1 MCFREGIGF
10 GDSDP
15 PSSVHT
21 SSLFV
26 FPLMFGRENVRSQP
40 PTESRRRPM
49 NHVSGRDPAEHRT
62 KGWGGVTLCLWGAPL
77 EGETSWC
84 QSGVGRWGGEREY
97 CRGAPSGHHRE
108 VIQKPQRVLSSM
120 RPLHGDIVT
129 SAGMGKTH
137 QCLSGVATTSGSLHE
152 VQWFAV
158 CQPLN
163 NIKSPTK
170 KVPPTVIL
178 F

>member
-108 VIQKPQRVLSSM
+108 VIQKPQRVLFIHVAPPQGHSN
-120 RPLHGDIVT
+120 
-129 SAGMGKTH
+129 
-137 QCLSGVATTSGSLHE
+137 QCRDGQDPPVLVRCGHN
-152 VQWFAV
+152 QW
-158 CQPLN
+158 LL
-163 NIKSPTK
+163 T
-170 KVPPTVIL
+170 
-178 F
+178 